1 MMLEFVRIQRFKTL
15 YDASFPLSNLNI
27 FSGLNGMG
35 KSSFIQV
42 LLLLRQSFEKGL
54 FPAKGLFLHG
64 DYVSLG
70 TGSDVLSESSD
81 KDELEFI
88 LTWSDRQPDRYRF
101 RYSADSDVQPLLDS
115 SVSNEHFSVN
125 VSEHKSPYSLFN
137 TKFQYLSA
145 DRMSPQT
152 MYGKSDYHV
161 VTMNSLGNHG
171 EYTPHY
177 IAEHG
182 LRKISIPFLKHD
194 KTEGLSFIENLNA
207 WMAEI
212 SPGIRVEVKL
222 QNETNS
228 VALQYCFAQHNDI
241 TASFKPQNVGFGI
254 TFVLPLVVALLKAKP
269 GDLLLLENPEA
280 HLHPAGQSLLGKLC
294 ALASH
299 HGVQL
304 CIETHSDHFLNGMRV
319 AVKENQIEPQ
329 EVKLFFLERQDCS
342 AHYSTVISPS
352 IDKDGRLDY
361 WPKGFF
367 DETNTVLEKLLCPPG

>member
-35 KSSFIQV
+35 KSSFIQI
-42 LLLLRQSFEKGL
+42 LLLLRQSFEKGM

-70 TGSDVLSESSD
+70 TGSDILSESSD
-81 KDELEFI
+81 QDEIEFI
-88 LTWSDRQPDRYRF
+88 LTWSDRNPDRYRF
-101 RYSADSDVQPLLDS
+101 RYSADSDVQPLLD
-115 SVSNEHFSVN
+115 VSADNDYFSVN
-125 VSEHKSPYSLFN
+125 FSEHESPLSLFN
-137 TKFQYLSA
+137 TQFQYLSA

-161 VTMNSLGNHG
+161 VMMNSLGNHG

-182 LRKISIPFLKHD
+182 LRKISIPSLKHD
-194 KTEGLSFIENLNA
+194 KTEGLTLIENVNA

-212 SPGIRVEVKL
+212 SPGIRIEAKL

-228 VALQYCFAQHNDI
+228 VVLKYCFAQQNDV

-280 HLHPAGQSLLGKLC
+280 HLHPAGQSLVGKLC

-304 CIETHSDHFLNGMRV
+304 CIETHSDHFLNGVRV
-319 AVKENQIEPQ
+319 AVKEKKMEPQ
-329 EVKLFFLERQDCS
+329 EVTIFFLQRSDCTS
-342 AHYSTVISPS
+342 HYSTVISPA
-352 IDKDGRLDY
+352 IDQDGRMDC

-367 DETNTVLEKLLCPPG
+367 DESSAVLEKLLCHPG